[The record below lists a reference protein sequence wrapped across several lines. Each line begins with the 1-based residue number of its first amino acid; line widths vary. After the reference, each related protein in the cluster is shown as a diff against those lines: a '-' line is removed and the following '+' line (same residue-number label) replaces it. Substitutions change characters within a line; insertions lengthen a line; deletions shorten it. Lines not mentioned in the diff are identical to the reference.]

1 MASLT
6 RKEYEEIWDRLRIIQ
21 SVNKKVWKSRHY
33 KWANSI
39 NWEAQMIKKMIES
52 VIGQME

>member
-1 MASLT
+1 MSLT
-6 RKEYEEIWDRLRIIQ
+6 HKEYLEIWLRLRTIQ
-21 SVNKKVWKSRHY
+21 KVNHKVWKSRHY

-39 NWEAQMIKKMIES
+39 NWEVQMIKKMIES